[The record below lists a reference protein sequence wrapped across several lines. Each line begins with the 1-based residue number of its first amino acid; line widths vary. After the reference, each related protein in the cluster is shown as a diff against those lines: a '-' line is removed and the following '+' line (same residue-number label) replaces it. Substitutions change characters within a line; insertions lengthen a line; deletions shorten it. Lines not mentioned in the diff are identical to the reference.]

1 MRHAFLLLLAASLLT
16 ACGNV
21 DKQRAARAANPA
33 PCPNAF
39 VLSDASR
46 FINFGGADQT
56 IENVAYSGEFQDVQT
71 RCRYFADVPIE
82 ASLDLVMSLGRADAT
97 NAETIEVQYFV
108 AVTRTDR
115 DVIAKEE
122 FATKVSFKEG
132 QRVATIAPEI
142 SRIVIPRKGEETSGV
157 NFELAV
163 GFVLDRRQV
172 IYNRSGKSLKFPEA
186 S

>member
-1 MRHAFLLLLAASLLT
+1 MRHAIILFVAAALLS

-39 VLSDASR
+39 VLEDAAR
-46 FINFGGADQT
+46 FITFAGEEQT
-56 IENVAYSGEFQDVQT
+56 LSAVTHSGEFDDVRT

-82 ASLDLVMSLGRADAT
+82 AEVDLVMSVGRVDASE
-97 NAETIEVQYFV
+97 AETMDIKYFV

-115 DVIAKEE
+115 DVIAKQE
-122 FATKVSFKEG
+122 FSTPVTFRAGE
-132 QRVATIAPEI
+132 RVATIAPEI
-142 SRIVIPRKGEETSGV
+142 NRIVIPRRGEETSGV

-163 GFVLDRRQV
+163 GFVLERRQL
-172 IYNRSGKSLKFPEA
+172 IYNRSGKSLKFPEE